1 MNHKTV
7 NINNFEEVALD
18 YFDGKLP
25 EEAQRSLFAFL
36 EAHPQF
42 MADFELFQQSETAAV
57 TPNSVTFPCPERLK
71 KNVIFS
77 ENAINESNYQDYFI
91 AFYENDLDEL
101 ERQTLSAFLEKNA
114 FLLPEFERFGKLRL
128 VPDKTVIFNGKRQL
142 KHSPFR
148 VRRSVALWFVAASV
162 AAGFL
167 LFFLLKTTTDM
178 PTTTYE
184 PPFVKTDNH
193 PETSSDTTYHTP
205 TPNENPIPQKEPK
218 PVVFVAHTPKITS
231 ATDEPTAEPQP
242 EIVPSEQETEIVTF
256 VSEEIVRTLEP
267 DVVVIKT
274 ISETETDPETEESL
288 AFYQE
293 QQQKKR
299 PLLKILSWG
308 VKQYN
313 YISNNDITVMQVENL
328 TTNETVYYLCRGE

>member
-1 MNHKTV
+1 
-7 NINNFEEVALD
+7 
-18 YFDGKLP
+18 
-25 EEAQRSLFAFL
+25 
-36 EAHPQF
+36 
-42 MADFELFQQSETAAV
+42 
-57 TPNSVTFPCPERLK
+57 
-71 KNVIFS
+71 
-77 ENAINESNYQDYFI
+77 
-91 AFYENDLDEL
+91 
-101 ERQTLSAFLEKNA
+101 
-114 FLLPEFERFGKLRL
+114 

-167 LFFLLKTTTDM
+167 LFFLLKTTTNM

-184 PPFVKTDNH
+184 PPFVKTEDNQ
-193 PETSSDTTYHTP
+193 PTTPSDTAYYVP
-205 TPNENPIPQKEPK
+205 TPDENPIPQNEPK
-218 PVVFVAHTPKITS
+218 PVEFLVHTPKITPS
-231 ATDEPTAEPQP
+231 SGKPTAEPAP
-242 EIVPSEQETEIVTF
+242 EILPAEQEPEVVTF
-256 VSEEIVRTLEP
+256 ASEEIVRTLEP

-274 ISETETDPETEESL
+274 ISDSDPETEELL

-299 PLLKILSWG
+299 PFLKILSWG

-313 YISNNDITVMQVENL
+313 YITNNDITVMQVENL